1 MALTALQWMTLI
13 VFFVTI
19 AAVVVNKLDATVAAL
34 LGVVVMIWM
43 GTMTE
48 VEAAKLVDWNV
59 MAILVGIWIMAGY
72 FGRTGVPSWL
82 SVQSLKLSG
91 GKPGLLILVLS
102 MLTGLLSMFID
113 NVVCILMMA
122 PVALPLARALG
133 IPATPL
139 VLMIGFSANF
149 MGTALLL
156 GDLPPQMLHSVAGA
170 EFFDF
175 IWQHGR
181 PSSFP
186 ILMVSFIIT
195 LAFMYFYGFRSIG
208 KPAAEGVASIKSD
221 IQDPTFAFIAV
232 GMFLLTVFA
241 MAMREF
247 LGVKLG
253 FIALTGAVILVLI
266 IEIMGDKLKEAPS
279 FEHIVQELDW
289 RAVFFYIALFA
300 LVGGLEK
307 THILDMM
314 ANWMKPMFAQNYAL
328 GATVLYWV
336 TIPIV
341 GIVEHDAYILTFLNT
356 IKELGAQG
364 VPPWPLWWVVLWA
377 GTLGSNLTVAGAPAL
392 YVALRIAEKEED
404 RKVSLREFLSWSLPF
419 CLVSAVVCYVLGDA
433 DLGPAL
439 RELRRSTHVQEH
451 PRSDRRLF
459 AVAEGGGARRRA
471 GQGARRQGHGL
482 LRRAAGDAGRLSQQP
497 AGRLRPA
504 GEHEQ
509 MIEKTAAKHLDV
521 DRAPREEGAAYASK
535 ACTSPTTIPPT
546 PSSTSRRRKSAT
558 SS

>member
-1 MALTALQWMTLI
+1 MTTLQVLTLI
-13 VFFVTI
+13 VFTITI

-34 LGVVVMIWM
+34 LGVTVMVWM
-43 GTMTE
+43 GTMNE
-48 VEAAKLVDWNV
+48 VEAAELVDWNV
-59 MAILVGIWIMAGY
+59 MAILVGIWVIAGY
-72 FGRTGVPSWL
+72 FGKTGVPSWL
-82 SVQSLKLSG
+82 SVQSLKVSG
-91 GKPGLLILVLS
+91 RRPGLLVLVLS

-175 IWQHGR
+175 IWQDGR

-186 ILMVSFIIT
+186 ILMASFVLT
-195 LAFMYFYGFRSIG
+195 LAFMYVYGFRRIG
-208 KPAAEGVASIKSD
+208 RPTAEGAASVKSE
-221 IQDPTFAFIAV
+221 IPDPLFAGITC
-232 GMFLLTVFA
+232 GIFLLTVFA
-241 MAMREF
+241 MAMREY

-266 IEIMGDKLKEAPS
+266 VEMLGEKLKEAPS

-307 THILDMM
+307 THILDML
-314 ANWMKPMFAQNYAL
+314 ANWLRPMFETNYAL
-328 GATVLYWV
+328 GATILYWV
-336 TIPIV
+336 TIPVV

-356 IKELGAQG
+356 IKELGTQG
-364 VPPWPLWWVVLWA
+364 VPPWPLWWVVLWS

-392 YVALRIAEKEED
+392 YVALRIAEKEEA
-404 RKVSLREFLSWSLPF
+404 RKVSLREFLSWSFAF
-419 CLVSAVVCYVLGDA
+419 CLVSSAICYV
-433 DLGPAL
+433 
-439 RELRRSTHVQEH
+439 
-451 PRSDRRLF
+451 F
-459 AVAEGGGARRRA
+459 AMLIWV
-471 GQGARRQGHGL
+471 L
-482 LRRAAGDAGRLSQQP
+482 PYS
-497 AGRLRPA
+497 
-504 GEHEQ
+504 
-509 MIEKTAAKHLDV
+509 
-521 DRAPREEGAAYASK
+521 
-535 ACTSPTTIPPT
+535 
-546 PSSTSRRRKSAT
+546 
-558 SS
+558 